1 MEAIVLIP
9 GILALWLGLRKGPG
23 HTFLNFYLPTLI
35 ILPEYYRWTIPLIPK
50 VTFSQPVI
58 LVTCA
63 ALVTAKSFR
72 RWKLTLTDLL
82 VFSFVATIA
91 ISEYTNKG
99 YKEAQNL
106 TFDMLTWFFLP
117 YIAAKAIIEP
127 MGLRIP
133 YMRKMVELLAIVSVI
148 SLYEFR
154 MGATPFQFL
163 LSRFFPYQGT
173 GWVTTFRW
181 GFARVAGPYGHAILA
196 GLIFVIGY
204 RLQRWLE
211 WNHGWELR
219 FKKLPIRYDKGLVL
233 RLVMFGG
240 VVMSMV
246 RGPWIGGI
254 FGATVTIIGNSAN
267 PRKSGIRVGLIAL
280 AIGIPVGSAFYSY
293 VSVGRANAK
302 TTSQETA
309 AYRKELIDKY
319 MGVAEDHAMFGYGR
333 NNFPIVAGMTS
344 VDNYYLLLSL
354 WHGFIASGTLL
365 ILFFM
370 TGIRLFLR
378 GLRESDLGLPGPSLS
393 FTLAATFL
401 AVVFTLSTVYMG
413 TQVIPIVA
421 MLLGWSDSYLI
432 SPTGPQPR
440 LLPAP
445 TVVSVSN
452 FRFAR
457 VVT

>member
-1 MEAIVLIP
+1 MEAVVLIP
-9 GILALWLGLRKGPG
+9 GILTLLLGLRKGPA
-23 HTFLNFYLPTLI
+23 HTFLNFYLPTLF
-35 ILPEYYRWTIPLIPK
+35 ILPEYYRWTIQLIPK

-58 LVTCA
+58 LVTIM
-63 ALVTAKSFR
+63 ALVIAKSFR
-72 RWKLTLTDLL
+72 LWKLTLTDVI
-82 VFSFVATIA
+82 VFSFVVTIA

-117 YIAAKAIIEP
+117 YLAAKAIIEP
-127 MGLRIP
+127 MGLRVA
-133 YMRKMVELLAIVSVI
+133 YMRRMVELLAIVSVI

-163 LSRFFPYQGT
+163 LSRFFPFQGA

-181 GFARVAGPYGHAILA
+181 GFARVAGPYGHSILA

-204 RLQRWLE
+204 RMQRWLE
-211 WNHGWELR
+211 WNHSWEPR

-233 RLVMFGG
+233 RLVIFGG

-254 FGATVTIIGNSAN
+254 FGSAITIIGNSAN
-267 PRKSGIRVGLIAL
+267 PRKAGVRVGLIAL

-319 MGVAEDHAMFGYGR
+319 MSVAEAHAMFGYGR

-354 WHGFIASGTLL
+354 WHGFIASGILL

-370 TGIRLFLR
+370 TVIRLFLR
-378 GLRESDLGLPGPSLS
+378 GLHEFDLGLQGPFLS
-393 FTLAATFL
+393 FTLAATFVAIL
-401 AVVFTLSTVYMG
+401 FTLSTVYMG

-421 MLLGWSDSYLI
+421 MLLGWSDGYLI
-432 SPTGPQPR
+432 APIQDHRS
-440 LLPAP
+440 PAP
-445 TVVSVSN
+445 VAVSVSN
-452 FRFAR
+452 LRFAR